1 MCLNISTPERSLTP
15 DYDSTMSL
23 EASSSRQC
31 TCDHSE
37 AFDDVLKYVGKLR
50 ESHSQLEEHFKNL
63 NASYQR
69 DYSLLFEDL
78 KDLQN
83 RRESLEERFIDL
95 TEQYQNDVWNL
106 KKELAATAEKSA
118 DRSSDATQDFYEV
131 LEACERRQFK
141 LEQQQ
146 QKEEDAGHPE
156 TWANTTAQTVLEKLI
171 DVSLAFITVLLV
183 LMSTVSSWVAPFF
196 KTALLM
202 LCTLLF
208 LVLLSF
214 LWRHWDVILD
224 YHHLPFCN

>member
-1 MCLNISTPERSLTP
+1 MCLNISTLERSLTP
-15 DYDSTMSL
+15 DYDSKMSL
-23 EASSSRQC
+23 EASSSREC

-37 AFDDVLKYVGKLR
+37 AFDDVLKYVGKLQ
-50 ESHSQLEEHFKNL
+50 ESQSQLEEHFKNL

-69 DYSLLFEDL
+69 NYSLLFEDL
-78 KDLQN
+78 QDLQN

-118 DRSSDATQDFYEV
+118 DRSFDATQDFYEV
-131 LEACERRQFK
+131 LEDCERRQFK

-146 QKEEDAGHPE
+146 KEEDAVHPE
-156 TWANTTAQTVLEKLI
+156 TRANTTAQTLLEKLI
-171 DVSLAFITVLLV
+171 DVSLAFVTVLLV

-196 KTALLM
+196 KTARRM

-208 LVLLSF
+208 LILLSF
-214 LWRHWDVILD
+214 LWRHWDVILE
-224 YHHLPFCN
+224 YHHLHFGN

>member
-156 TWANTTAQTVLEKLI
+156 TWANTTAQTLVQMHYTENFP
-171 DVSLAFITVLLV
+171 LAIC
-183 LMSTVSSWVAPFF
+183 SSE
-196 KTALLM
+196 LQ
-202 LCTLLF
+202 
-208 LVLLSF
+208 S
-214 LWRHWDVILD
+214 RLD
-224 YHHLPFCN
+224 GGRTSQSIQLHHDWTPAVCHPHE